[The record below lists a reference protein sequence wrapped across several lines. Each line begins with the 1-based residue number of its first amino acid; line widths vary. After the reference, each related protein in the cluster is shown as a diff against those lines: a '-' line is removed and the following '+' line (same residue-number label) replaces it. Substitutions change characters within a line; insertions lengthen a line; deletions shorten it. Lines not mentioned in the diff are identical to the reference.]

1 MRPMSSAS
9 LDKLTTCQEH
19 AAMTVIYSDARN
31 GFADIFDA
39 AIAHAP
45 TRIAR
50 RRSGEAVLIGHDDL
64 LALTE
69 PFGFHPAVYFEPPAV
84 SIWLPELELWGR
96 GPDFASAREDLVD
109 EIRQYL
115 EEYLAD
121 ERLRIAPN
129 HRPHAPWL
137 VRAMLLDDEQLADAL
152 FADPAESR

>member
-1 MRPMSSAS
+1 MDAV
-9 LDKLTTCQEH
+9 L
-19 AAMTVIYSDARN
+19 YSEARN

-50 RRSGEAVLIGHDDL
+50 RRSGEAVLIGYDDL

-69 PFGFHPAVYFEPPAV
+69 PFAFHPAVYFEPGAV

-96 GPDFASAREDLVD
+96 GADFETARSDLID
-109 EIRQYL
+109 EVRQYL

-121 ERLRIAPN
+121 ERLRMAPN
-129 HRPHAPWL
+129 RRSQAPWL
-137 VRAMLLDDEQLADAL
+137 VRAMLLDDAQLVEAILAQ
-152 FADPAESR
+152 PAEPR

>member
-1 MRPMSSAS
+1 MPA
-9 LDKLTTCQEH
+9 
-19 AAMTVIYSDARN
+19 VVYSEARN

-64 LALTE
+64 VALTE
-69 PFGFHPAVYFEPPAV
+69 PFGFHPAVYFEPQGV

-96 GPDFASAREDLVD
+96 GDDFASAHEDLVD
-109 EIRQYL
+109 EVRQYL

-121 ERLRIAPN
+121 ERLRAAPN

-137 VRAMLLDDEQLADAL
+137 VRAMLLDDDQLSEAL
-152 FADPAESR
+152 FAEADEPR

>member
-1 MRPMSSAS
+1 MDA
-9 LDKLTTCQEH
+9 
-19 AAMTVIYSDARN
+19 VVYSQARN

-50 RRSGEAVLIGHDDL
+50 RRSGEAVLIGQEDL

-69 PFGFHPAVYFEPPAV
+69 PFTFHPSVYFEPQAV

-96 GPDFASAREDLVD
+96 GDDFESAREDLID
-109 EIRQYL
+109 EVRQYL

-121 ERLRIAPN
+121 ERLRAAPN
-129 HRPHAPWL
+129 HRPHVPWV
-137 VRAMLLDDEQLADAL
+137 VRAMLLDDSQLADAL
-152 FADPAESR
+152 FAEPVESG

>member
-1 MRPMSSAS
+1 MIAFMSA
-9 LDKLTTCQEH
+9 
-19 AAMTVIYSDARN
+19 VIYSQARN
-31 GFADIFDA
+31 AFADIFDA
-39 AIAHAP
+39 AVAHAP

-69 PFGFHPAVYFEPPAV
+69 SFAFHPAVYFEPQGV

-96 GPDFASAREDLVD
+96 GADFDAAREDLVD
-109 EIRQYL
+109 EVRQYV

-121 ERLRIAPN
+121 ERLRTAPN

-137 VRAMLLDDEQLADAL
+137 VRAMLLDDAQLAETL
-152 FADPAESR
+152 FAEPDEPR

>member
-1 MRPMSSAS
+1 MISAMSA
-9 LDKLTTCQEH
+9 
-19 AAMTVIYSDARN
+19 VIYSEARN
-31 GFADIFDA
+31 AFADIFDA

-69 PFGFHPAVYFEPPAV
+69 PFAFRPAVYFEQQGV

-96 GPDFASAREDLVD
+96 GSDFASAREDLID
-109 EIRQYL
+109 EVRQYV

-121 ERLRIAPN
+121 ERLRTAPN

-137 VRAMLLDDEQLADAL
+137 VRAMLLDDDRLAEVL
-152 FADPAESR
+152 FAEPDEPR

>member
-1 MRPMSSAS
+1 MDT
-9 LDKLTTCQEH
+9 L
-19 AAMTVIYSDARN
+19 IYSEARN
-31 GFADIFDA
+31 AFADIFDA

-69 PFGFHPAVYFEPPAV
+69 PFAFHPAVYFEQDGV

-96 GPDFASAREDLVD
+96 GADFESAREDLID
-109 EIRQYL
+109 EIRHYQ

-121 ERLRIAPN
+121 ARLRAAPN
-129 HRPHAPWL
+129 HRPRAPWL
-137 VRAMLLDDEQLADAL
+137 VRAMLLDDTQLAEAM
-152 FADPAESR
+152 FAEPAEPR

>member
-1 MRPMSSAS
+1 MDAVM
-9 LDKLTTCQEH
+9 
-19 AAMTVIYSDARN
+19 YSEARN

-50 RRSGEAVLIGHDDL
+50 RRSGEAVLIGQEDL

-69 PFGFHPAVYFEPPAV
+69 PFTFHPAVYFEPRAV

-96 GPDFASAREDLVD
+96 GRDFESAREDLID
-109 EIRQYL
+109 EVRQYL

-121 ERLRIAPN
+121 ERLRTASN
-129 HRPHAPWL
+129 HRPHVPWV
-137 VRAMLLDDEQLADAL
+137 VRAMLLDASQLADAL
-152 FADPAESR
+152 FAEPATSG

>member
-1 MRPMSSAS
+1 MSP
-9 LDKLTTCQEH
+9 
-19 AAMTVIYSDARN
+19 VIYSEARN
-31 GFADIFDA
+31 AFADIFDA

-69 PFGFHPAVYFEPPAV
+69 PFTFNPSVYFEPHGV

-96 GPDFASAREDLVD
+96 GSDFASAREDLID
-109 EIRQYL
+109 EVRQYV

-121 ERLRIAPN
+121 ERLRTAPN

-137 VRAMLLDDEQLADAL
+137 VRAMLLDDEQLAETL
-152 FADPAESR
+152 FAEPAESR